1 MKKTTCTILSAIAC
15 CALWAQ
21 SVSTSGFSPD
31 TVRPG
36 GTATYKLVFKD
47 VSGRA
52 DISQM
57 RLPDGLK
64 IVGQNRS
71 QNYSFTNGK
80 MSNSTSISLTMLAEK
95 EGVLKIPQWEIKV
108 GGKSFK
114 IGEAALKV
122 DPNAPAAADPDD
134 SAFADPFADPFSM
147 LRRNT
152 QQAAAQ
158 RRQQT
163 QSFESSLKN
172 NVKLEIK
179 IPRKSLY
186 VGEAVPCQLVFSA
199 DPKLA
204 EHGFSLAQIVP
215 ETKKADAFDVAPIP
229 EKPSIDSSGIVKYT
243 TSITPLK
250 VGSHTLDFAVHCL
263 FNRQMNSDDIFSM
276 FGSMS
281 SFFGNRPVQIEVSA
295 SEKIEVLP
303 LPDEGKP
310 ANFTGAIGNFS
321 LEKPV
326 VEPDALNVGDPCTIT
341 VKIIGTGNFPRI
353 HEPKLDAGADWKI
366 YKAKTSFIDESNGL
380 SNIGIKT
387 FEYTA
392 VPKKPDLPHAPAV
405 LFNYFNPDSKKYV
418 EIKSEPVEVSVA
430 PVGRAKPAKES
441 AAKDAGPALDSISE
455 KPDAAESGNILSS
468 PAFWGAQI
476 LILASVCGFIAIRR
490 ESLKRANDP
499 AYAKRLACRRG
510 AARHL
515 KNARHAKSDPAK
527 FFGEAKNAVRHALA
541 AGSES
546 EPLSI
551 TKGEA
556 RAQLEEAGFSEDD
569 ISAAEEFFG
578 GADAIAYGAASAE
591 DFDAEKSAKKLAA
604 LVEKILSCKR

>member
-1 MKKTTCTILSAIAC
+1 
-15 CALWAQ
+15 
-21 SVSTSGFSPD
+21 
-31 TVRPG
+31 
-36 GTATYKLVFKD
+36 
-47 VSGRA
+47 
-52 DISQM
+52 
-57 RLPDGLK
+57 
-64 IVGQNRS
+64 
-71 QNYSFTNGK
+71 

-95 EGVLKIPQWEIKV
+95 EGALKIPQWEIKV
-108 GGKSFK
+108 GDKSFK
-114 IGEAALKV
+114 VGEATLKV
-122 DPNAPAAADPDD
+122 DPNAPAAAEPDD
-134 SAFADPFADPFSM
+134 SAFADPFDPFST
-147 LRRNT
+147 LRRSGR
-152 QQAAAQ
+152 QAAAQ
-158 RRQQT
+158 RRQQA
-163 QSFESSLKN
+163 QAFESSLKN

-204 EHGFSLAQIVP
+204 EHGFSLAQIAP
-215 ETKKADAFDVAPIP
+215 ETKKADAFDISPF
-229 EKPSIDSSGIVKYT
+229 EKPIVDQALGVVKYAT
-243 TSITPLK
+243 VITPLK
-250 VGSHTLDFAVHCL
+250 VGSHSLDIAAHCL
-263 FNRQMNSDDIFSM
+263 FNRQMGGDDIFSM

-281 SFFGNRPVQIEVSA
+281 SFFGNRPVQVEVSA

-310 ANFTGAIGNFS
+310 ANFTGAIGSFS

-341 VKIIGTGNFPRI
+341 VKIIGAGNFPRI
-353 HEPKLDAGADWKI
+353 QEPKLDAGADWKV

-380 SNIGIKT
+380 SNIGVKT

-405 LFNYFNPDSKKYV
+405 LFNYFNPESKKYV

-490 ESLKRANDP
+490 ESLRRASDP

-515 KNARHAKSDPAK
+515 KNARLAKSDPAK

-551 TKGEA
+551 TEGEA
-556 RAQLEEAGFSEDD
+556 RAQMQDAGFSEDD

-604 LVEKILSCKR
+604 LVEKILSRKQ